1 MGGYPLSLTA
11 GADLSAKQ
19 YYLVKIT
26 SRRTVTLCGDGYRV
40 DGILLNKPTSG
51 HAATVETNSGVEQ
64 FVIAGGSFSAGAEL
78 ASDASG
84 KAVTALSGDESFG
97 VALEDAS
104 GDGSQVRVMTRFRSG
119 LTG

>member
-1 MGGYPLSLTA
+1 MGGYPLSLVA
-11 GADLSAKQ
+11 GADLSTKQ
-19 YYLVKIT
+19 YYLMKIT
-26 SRRTVTLCGDGYRV
+26 GRRTVTVCGDGFRV

-51 HAATVETNSGVEQ
+51 HAAAVETNSGVEC
-64 FVIAGGSFSAGAEL
+64 FVIAGASFSAGAEL

-84 KAVTALSGDESFG
+84 KAVTSLSGYESFG

-104 GDGSQVRVMTRFRSG
+104 GDGSIVRCMTRFRSG